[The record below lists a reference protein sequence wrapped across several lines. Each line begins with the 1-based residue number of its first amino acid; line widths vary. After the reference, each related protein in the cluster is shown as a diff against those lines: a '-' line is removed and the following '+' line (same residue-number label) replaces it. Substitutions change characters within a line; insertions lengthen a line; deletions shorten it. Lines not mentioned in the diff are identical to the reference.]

1 MKKTIIILTYLFLNV
16 NYGQT
21 IVVNYDQIFINQNI
35 NLFKNYDLIIKDSL
49 SIYIERESNV
59 NEKENFIDETNKSYN
74 LLTNYKTES
83 NLYYKN
89 MKGFKFSE
97 TFFSKRIVV
106 QEEENLGDWVF
117 YDTIKKI
124 GDYDCKL
131 AVKNFRG
138 RKYHVWY
145 TNDIQTLYG
154 PWKFYGLSGLILHAY
169 DESKEFEIQAKSIKF
184 IERDKESIYT
194 DLINNSVIFF
204 NSNKSITINELK
216 KHIEDNNEIIL
227 NNIRKQLPR
236 GVELPNKLD
245 DDCKDCGSLEVY

>member
-1 MKKTIIILTYLFLNV
+1 
-16 NYGQT
+16 
-21 IVVNYDQIFINQNI
+21 
-35 NLFKNYDLIIKDSL
+35 
-49 SIYIERESNV
+49 
-59 NEKENFIDETNKSYN
+59 
-74 LLTNYKTES
+74 
-83 NLYYKN
+83 

-216 KHIEDNNEIIL
+216 KHIEDNNEIIGTATL
-227 NNIRKQLPR
+227 HFQHKIIRNGGVAALIEDVAVREKYRGHGIGVKLIEHLIEIAKSCGCYKINLSCFPERVAFYERCGLKQESITMRYYL
-236 GVELPNKLD
+236 
-245 DDCKDCGSLEVY
+245 